1 MKEKGPFFAVPRTTL
16 ETSEGPAEFPILYY
30 DTSVVVALF
39 MVDRDAADA
48 EVRDQGL
55 RLAMTRG
62 GSSVAF
68 IAGYDYRVT
77 SIGPYFEVGIAIPV
91 VPADAPSGN
100 RWPQVLRD
108 VDSKG
113 RDLGYHVLHLPVS
126 TAAANAAGREVWGLP
141 KFVTS
146 MDVRHSGRD
155 VLVRVDDP
163 TGGEPIMELSGRAGI
178 GVPAPSL
185 PIVLYSELHDAM
197 LRTTVNVRGGNALR
211 AGGGVALRIGD
222 GQHPMAQTLRRLG
235 MDGARPLSLLTTHD
249 FQSRLNLGS
258 PVGAVAESASRSGQV
273 TS

>member
-1 MKEKGPFFAVPRTTL
+1 MKQKGPFFAVPRTTL

-39 MVDRDAADA
+39 MVDREAADA
-48 EVRDQGL
+48 EVRAQGL

-62 GSSVAF
+62 SSSVAF

-77 SIGPYFEVGIAIPV
+77 SIGPYYEVGLAIPV
-91 VPADAPSGN
+91 VPADARAGG
-100 RWPQVLRD
+100 RWQQTLRD
-108 VDSKG
+108 VDSQG

-126 TAAANAAGREVWGLP
+126 TATADAAGREVWGLP

-163 TGGEPIMELSGRAGI
+163 AGGEPIMELSGRAGI

-185 PIVLYSELHDAM
+185 PIVLYSYLDDAM
-197 LRTTVNVRGGNALR
+197 LRTTVNVRGGNTLR
-211 AGGGVALRIGD
+211 AGGGVQLRIGD
-222 GQHPMAQTLRRLG
+222 STHPMAETLRRLG
-235 MDGARPLSLLTTHD
+235 LDGKRPLSLLTTHD
-249 FQSRLNLGS
+249 FQSRLNLGT
-258 PVGAVAESASRSGQV
+258 PIGAAAEPQV